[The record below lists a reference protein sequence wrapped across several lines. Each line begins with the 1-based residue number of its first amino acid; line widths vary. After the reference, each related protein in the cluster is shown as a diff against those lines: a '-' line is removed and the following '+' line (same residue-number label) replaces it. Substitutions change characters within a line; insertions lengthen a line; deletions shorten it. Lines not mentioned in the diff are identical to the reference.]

1 MQHRIYDITSS
12 GAQKNLHL
20 DKYYFNT
27 VFFKSC
33 FPNIIDNKI
42 DMRAAVYSS
51 LLLSQFPLFSL
62 LYH

>member
-1 MQHRIYDITSS
+1 MQHKIYDITSS

-42 DMRAAVYSS
+42 DMRAAV
-51 LLLSQFPLFSL
+51 
-62 LYH
+62 

>member
-1 MQHRIYDITSS
+1 MLHKIYDITSS

-20 DKYYFNT
+20 DEYYFNT

-42 DMRAAVYSS
+42 DMRAAV
-51 LLLSQFPLFSL
+51 
-62 LYH
+62 